1 MEISIETL
9 AGTSFELRVSPFETV
24 ISVKQ
29 KIQRLEGNAFPISTL
44 LVNLVQTLQI
54 HYINKN
60 CFISFLGGG
69 GVTSRK
75 TELYSKFQI
84 WDRFILVSFLS
95 NKANFDLR
103 WFVRFRPCS
112 IFYMVLPFD
121 WEELHLHGL
130 RSSTISKC
138 AASIT
143 YKRSL

>member
-60 CFISFLGGG
+60 CFILFFGGG
-69 GVTSRK
+69 GVTSQK
-75 TELYSKFQI
+75 TELCSKFQI
-84 WDRFILVSFLS
+84 
-95 NKANFDLR
+95 
-103 WFVRFRPCS
+103 
-112 IFYMVLPFD
+112 
-121 WEELHLHGL
+121 
-130 RSSTISKC
+130 
-138 AASIT
+138 
-143 YKRSL
+143 